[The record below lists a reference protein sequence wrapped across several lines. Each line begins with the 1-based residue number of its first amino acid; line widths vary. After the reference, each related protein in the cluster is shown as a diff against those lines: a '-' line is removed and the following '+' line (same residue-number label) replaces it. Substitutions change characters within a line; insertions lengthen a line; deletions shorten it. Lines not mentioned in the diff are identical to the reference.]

1 MNLSIKMPD
10 AEFLL
15 DGYISSDNNEVSAAI
30 FMTVVPGINGDFCL
44 GAYYGYAGGGDNELE
59 EMCESNVLHHSILE
73 SLMQKLWHYVDE
85 DNEIMTLTDSGLCL
99 EHNDGVWV
107 SDNFDGDML
116 AEISELWAISLK
128 FSI

>member
-1 MNLSIKMPD
+1 
-10 AEFLL
+10 
-15 DGYISSDNNEVSAAI
+15 
-30 FMTVVPGINGDFCL
+30 
-44 GAYYGYAGGGDNELE
+44 
-59 EMCESNVLHHSILE
+59 
-73 SLMQKLWHYVDE
+73 MQKLWHYVDE

-99 EHNDGVWV
+99 EHNDGVLV